1 MNATKLKK
9 LPPLLTDEEAERF
22 TEEADL
28 SEYDL
33 SGFKPMRFEFR
44 KKEGRLNMRLPGEQL
59 EALKAMAERMGVPY
73 TRLVRQ
79 FIEEGL
85 QSAKR

>member
-1 MNATKLKK
+1 MSATKLKE
-9 LPPLLTDEEAERF
+9 LPPLLTDEDAERF

-33 SGFKPMRFEFR
+33 SGFRPMRFEFR
-44 KKEGRLNMRLPGEQL
+44 KKEERLNMRLPGEQL
-59 EALKAMAERMGVPY
+59 HALKAMAEKMGIPY
-73 TRLVRQ
+73 TRLARQ

-85 QSAKR
+85 QSAKS